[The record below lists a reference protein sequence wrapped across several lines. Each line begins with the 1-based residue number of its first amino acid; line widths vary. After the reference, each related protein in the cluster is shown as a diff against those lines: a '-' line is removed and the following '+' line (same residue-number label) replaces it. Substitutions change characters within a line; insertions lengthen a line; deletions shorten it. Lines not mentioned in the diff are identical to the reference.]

1 MSLTIPEFGFIAFGL
16 KHIALSLQ
24 FGVDLTLQIFSGSES
39 VKKPDLEDFTV
50 FTPIL
55 YCSIV
60 DQHFDLVIVLKK
72 RHYLIGWQNSL
83 VVECLSK
90 D

>member
-16 KHIALSLQ
+16 QHIALSLQ
-24 FGVDLTLQIFSGSES
+24 FGVDYKYSAEGSAS

-50 FTPIL
+50 FTLLL

-60 DQHFDLVIVLKK
+60 EQHFDLVIVLKK